1 MKKKPIYKRWWF
13 LVIVAFFVLGGIGSL
28 IDDEQKT
35 QTNSKNQKTGELAKK
50 ESDEQK
56 VSKSEDTKEVI
67 DELEKV
73 KEKEKEESV
82 ELGKNAV
89 AALESNDFV
98 KFTEEYKV
106 LGKNKTIV
114 WDNQLYGK
122 KVTWTG
128 TVVRA
133 GSSQLFVYGLEDYK
147 GETWDQL
154 ADAKKLYYTF
164 VAKYED
170 PNQFKNIKNGDKVT
184 VEGSLDSRGD
194 FDLNYNWKIYH
205 AILK

>member
-35 QTNSKNQKTGELAKK
+35 QTNSKNQKTEELAKK
-50 ESDEQK
+50 EADEQK

-170 PNQFKNIKNGDKVT
+170 PNQFKNIKTGDKVT

>member
-35 QTNSKNQKTGELAKK
+35 QTNSKNQKTEELAKK
-50 ESDEQK
+50 EADEQK